1 MAKNRCLKEFIMT
14 IQEAL
19 NEIASFE
26 NTNSALNHAMGILY
40 YDGDTVAPEGS
51 VEIRALTLGE
61 LSKMSYELI
70 TAPEF
75 IEALET
81 LNANLDMLSEIDRR
95 KVTELYREYDET
107 RKIPMQE
114 MVDFQVHLTE
124 SSAVWHKA
132 KENNDFASFEPYLQK
147 TFDTLKRFAS
157 YTDPDKD
164 PYEVC
169 LNKYERGLT
178 KAKCDEFF
186 KALREKLVPLIT
198 RVGDAKQIDDSVLH
212 LNYPKA
218 QQEKFTEYLVDV
230 MDIDRAHFAVGE
242 TEHPFTINFT
252 SKDVRITTHY
262 YEDNLSSSLY
272 SVVHECGHALYEL
285 NSMPEL
291 FRTSLE
297 GGVSMAIHESQSRFY
312 ENIIGRSK
320 PFCDLILPFLK
331 KEFPEQLGSVENG
344 EFYRMI
350 NRAEPSLIRTEADE
364 LTYALHVMVRYELE
378 KRMMSGEITAK
389 DLPAEWNRMYKEYL
403 GVDVPDDTHGVLQD
417 SHWSNANIG
426 YFPSYALGSAY
437 GAQIIKEMKKDVD
450 VDAAIESGRLTV
462 INDWLREKIWKF
474 GCLYD
479 PTDLFNM
486 VCGEFDPDVYVQYLE
501 DKFTE
506 VYGL

>member
-1 MAKNRCLKEFIMT
+1 MT
-14 IQEAL
+14 INEAL
-19 NEIASFE
+19 KQIEAFE
-26 NTNSALNHAMGILY
+26 NTNSALNHAAGILY

-61 LSKMSYELI
+61 ISRMSYELI
-70 TAPEF
+70 TAPKF

-81 LNANLDMLSEIDRR
+81 LNASIDSLSEIDQR
-95 KVTELYREYDET
+95 KVKELYREYDET

-114 MVDFQVHLTE
+114 MVDFEVHLTE

-132 KENNDFASFEPYLQK
+132 KENNDYASFEPYLQK
-147 TFDTLKRFAS
+147 TFDTLKRFAA

-178 KAKCDEFF
+178 KEKCDKFF
-186 KALREKLVPLIT
+186 SALREKLVPLIA
-198 RVGDAKQIDDSVLH
+198 RVGNAKQIDDSVLH

-218 QQEKFTEYLVDV
+218 QQMKFTEFLVDV
-230 MDIDRAHFAVGE
+230 MDIDRKHFAVGE

-320 PFCDLILPFLK
+320 PFCKLILPFLK
-331 KEFPEQLGSVENG
+331 NEFPEQLANVGDE

-350 NRAEPSLIRTEADE
+350 NRSEPSLIRTEADE

-378 KRMMSGEITAK
+378 K
-389 DLPAEWNRMYKEYL
+389 
-403 GVDVPDDTHGVLQD
+403 
-417 SHWSNANIG
+417 
-426 YFPSYALGSAY
+426 
-437 GAQIIKEMKKDVD
+437 
-450 VDAAIESGRLTV
+450 
-462 INDWLREKIWKF
+462 
-474 GCLYD
+474 
-479 PTDLFNM
+479 
-486 VCGEFDPDVYVQYLE
+486 
-501 DKFTE
+501 
-506 VYGL
+506 